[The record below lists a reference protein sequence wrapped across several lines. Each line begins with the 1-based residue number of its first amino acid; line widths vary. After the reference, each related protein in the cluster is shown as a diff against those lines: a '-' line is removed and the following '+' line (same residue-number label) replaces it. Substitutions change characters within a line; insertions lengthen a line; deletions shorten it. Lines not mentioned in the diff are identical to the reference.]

1 MELSRRAF
9 GLSVVASLVAGKT
22 VAQTPVGTGTL
33 ITVSDGKLVLPVS
46 FALGALAEDRRSE
59 AAEIAG
65 ITGDTIETPC
75 NLTLF
80 RDGDRTILFDAG
92 SGPNFMPTAGEIIEN
107 LDAAGVSAQDVT
119 DVIFTHGHPDH
130 IWGVLDDFDEP
141 LFANATHHIGQ
152 DEADYWLN
160 PATVETIGEARASFA
175 VGAKSRLEAIADGLN
190 TFGDGDTVAPGVV
203 ARATYGHTPG
213 HMSFLV
219 NDAALVVGD
228 AIGNG
233 HLALRKP
240 EWPSGADQDTDMG
253 IVTRTT
259 LLAEL
264 ADTGLLMVGFH
275 LPKGGMGRI
284 EAVDG
289 AYRFVEDAS

>member
-1 MELSRRAF
+1 MHMTRRAF
-9 GLSVVASLVAGKT
+9 GLGVTASLVAGRT
-22 VAQTPVGTGTL
+22 VAQTAVGTGTL

-46 FALGALAEDRRSE
+46 FALGALQEDLRAE

-75 NLTLF
+75 NLTLL

-92 SGPNFMPTAGEIIEN
+92 SGPNFMPTAGEIIDN
-107 LDAAGVSAQDVT
+107 LDAAGVSPEDVT
-119 DVIFTHGHPDH
+119 DVVFTHAHPDH
-130 IWGVLDDFDEP
+130 IWGVLDDFEEP
-141 LFANATHHIGQ
+141 LFPNAAHHIGL
-152 DEADYWLN
+152 DEADYWMD
-160 PATVETIGEARASFA
+160 PATVEAIGEERASFA

-213 HMSFLV
+213 HMSFLI
-219 NDAALVVGD
+219 NEAALIVGD

-240 EWPSGADQDTDMG
+240 EWPSGADQDTEMG
-253 IVTRTT
+253 IATRTA

-275 LPKGGMGRI
+275 LPNGGMGRI
-284 EAVDG
+284 EAADG
-289 AYRFVEDAS
+289 AYRFVEDAG